1 MSVFKR
7 GNIWWYEFLFGGRR
21 IQESSKSTSKTI
33 AKQAEQNRRRELEK
47 GINNIQ
53 DVRHQ
58 LIRPL
63 REVAKEYL
71 ASYALRH
78 RSATYAECAA
88 KHVNR
93 QLGDKMVVDINE
105 RTVRDYQ
112 DERLKEGAAPKTIN
126 EEVGVLLRIMGERGE
141 LIRARLKKDKL
152 LKLKVPKHAAKV
164 FSPEEK
170 EQLIEAARGAKS
182 PTIYPA
188 LMLATN
194 TGMRSSEIRT
204 LKWEQVDLEK
214 RYLVVGRS
222 NTDAGEG
229 RTIPFNPPLYEALQE
244 HSQWFTLMFGKIE
257 PQWYLFP
264 FGKLHQLDPTRPI
277 TTLKTAWI
285 NVRERAAVKGR
296 LHDTRHTLITEL
308 AESGAG
314 EETIMDIAG
323 HVSRQMLRHY
333 SHIRM
338 EAKRDALEAV
348 WRKGE
353 ESKSRKSEN
362 EEATQNSSRVLP
374 TALPVEGAS
383 LQKSLQGTKNGG
395 QKGCRGASKPLK
407 RIGSSARTRTW
418 NPSVN
423 RQHKLGYLVD
433 FAARLATL
441 EHAKARRE
449 HSSGTDL
456 VLVFLLVFYPKDRTN
471 VTKSAG
477 EKKSK
482 CIHHARTKTAK

>member
-7 GNIWWYEFLFGGRR
+7 GNIWWYEFWFSGRR
-21 IQESSKSTSKTI
+21 IQESSKSASKTI
-33 AKQAEQNRRRELEK
+33 AKHAEQNRRRELEK
-47 GINNIQ
+47 GFNNIQ
-53 DVRHQ
+53 DVRQQ
-58 LIRPL
+58 LILPL

-88 KHVNR
+88 KHLNR
-93 QLGDKMVVDINE
+93 HLGDKMIVDINE
-105 RTVRDYQ
+105 KTVRDYQ
-112 DERLKEGAAPKTIN
+112 DERLKEGASPKTIN

-141 LIRARLKKDKL
+141 LVRARLRKDKM
-152 LKLKVPKHAAKV
+152 LKLRVLKHAAKV

-170 EQLIEAARGAKS
+170 AQLIDAARAAKS

-214 RYLVVGRS
+214 QFLVVGRS
-222 NTDAGEG
+222 KTDAGEG
-229 RTIPFNPPLYEALQE
+229 RTIPFNPPLYEALKE
-244 HSQWFTLMFGKIE
+244 HSQWFTLTFGKID

-277 TTLKTAWI
+277 TTLKTAWS

-308 AESGAG
+308 GESGAG

-338 EAKRDALEAV
+338 QAKREALEAV
-348 WRKGE
+348 WRKGQE
-353 ESKSRKSEN
+353 AMSRKSKDAEAAQDSSQVLVTAPQV
-362 EEATQNSSRVLP
+362 EEV
-374 TALPVEGAS
+374 S
-383 LQKSLQGTKNGG
+383 LQKSLQGTKNQD
-395 QKGCRGASKPLK
+395 QKGCRVASKSLK

-423 RQHKLGYLVD
+423 SRMLYH
-433 FAARLATL
+433 
-441 EHAKARRE
+441 
-449 HSSGTDL
+449 
-456 VLVFLLVFYPKDRTN
+456 
-471 VTKSAG
+471 
-477 EKKSK
+477 
-482 CIHHARTKTAK
+482 

>member
-7 GNIWWYEFLFGGRR
+7 GNIWWYEFWFAGTR
-21 IQESSKSTSKTI
+21 IQESSKSTSKTL
-33 AKQAEQNRRRELEK
+33 ARQAEQNRRRELEE
-47 GINNIQ
+47 GINSIE
-53 DVRHQ
+53 DVRQQ

-63 REVAKEYL
+63 REVSKEYL
-71 ASYALRH
+71 ERYALRH
-78 RSATYAECAA
+78 RSATFAECAV
-88 KHVNR
+88 KHLNR
-93 QLGDKMVVDINE
+93 QLGDKMIVDINE
-105 RTVRDYQ
+105 NTIRNYQ
-112 DERLKEGAAPKTIN
+112 DERLRESAAPKTIN
-126 EEVGVLLRIMGERGE
+126 EEVGVLLRLIGERGE
-141 LIRARLKKDKL
+141 LIRTRLKKEKQ
-152 LKLKVPKHAAKV
+152 LKLKVPKYVAKV

-170 EQLIEAARGAKS
+170 NQLIEAARGAKS

-214 RYLVVGRS
+214 QYLVVGRS
-222 NTDAGEG
+222 KTDAGEG

-277 TTLKTAWI
+277 TTLKTAWT

-353 ESKSRKSEN
+353 ESKSRKSEKA
-362 EEATQNSSRVLP
+362 ERTQNSSRLLP
-374 TALPVEGAS
+374 SALLIEGES
-383 LQKSLQGTKNGG
+383 LQKSLQGTKNQG

-423 RQHKLGYLVD
+423 SRMLYH
-433 FAARLATL
+433 
-441 EHAKARRE
+441 
-449 HSSGTDL
+449 
-456 VLVFLLVFYPKDRTN
+456 
-471 VTKSAG
+471 
-477 EKKSK
+477 
-482 CIHHARTKTAK
+482 

>member
-7 GNIWWYEFLFGGRR
+7 GNIWWYEFWFSGRR

-47 GINNIQ
+47 GYNNIQ
-53 DVRHQ
+53 DVRQQ
-58 LIRPL
+58 LILPL

-71 ASYALRH
+71 TSYALRH

-88 KHVNR
+88 KHLNVH
-93 QLGDKMVVDINE
+93 LGDRMIVDINE
-105 RTVRDYQ
+105 KAVREYQ

-141 LIRARLKKDKL
+141 LVRARLRKDKM
-152 LKLKVPKHAAKV
+152 LKLRVLKHAAKV

-170 EQLIEAARGAKS
+170 AQLIEAARAAKS

-214 RYLVVGRS
+214 QFLIVGRS
-222 NTDAGEG
+222 KTDASEG
-229 RTIPFNPPLYEALQE
+229 RTIPFNPPLYEALKE
-244 HSQWFTLMFGKIE
+244 HREWFELTFGRIE

-277 TTLKTAWI
+277 TTLKTAWT

-308 AESGAG
+308 GESGAG

-338 EAKRDALEAV
+338 EAKREALEAV
-348 WRKGE
+348 WRKGQE
-353 ESKSRKSEN
+353 AISRKAEAAETVQDSSPVLLN
-362 EEATQNSSRVLP
+362 APAVEEV
-374 TALPVEGAS
+374 S
-383 LQKSLQGTKNGG
+383 LQKSLRGTKNPV
-395 QKGCRGASKPLK
+395 QNGCRGVSKSLK

-423 RQHKLGYLVD
+423 SRMLYH
-433 FAARLATL
+433 
-441 EHAKARRE
+441 
-449 HSSGTDL
+449 
-456 VLVFLLVFYPKDRTN
+456 
-471 VTKSAG
+471 
-477 EKKSK
+477 
-482 CIHHARTKTAK
+482 